1 MLAGLAVATLLVH
14 VVVLATPSLATIR
27 SPWSNLA
34 QLALG
39 ALAVLAML
47 EASWHSGRFGRQ
59 TWFLAALA
67 VGAYTIG
74 QGIITY
80 RWVALYH
87 SSSPHAKDQ
96 FFFFWVIPLLAAG
109 AADASEKDRK
119 PDWTDVLDFA
129 QIVVVALAVD
139 FFLFGDAARWQ
150 ADSQQMNFLKWKV
163 RLIRDVVVLGCLWSR
178 ALVSDSRQIR
188 ALFSRLGIFYFAYS
202 CADAIYLYLQASAN
216 DWPNPWLD
224 LLWSL
229 PRFLAVVLAVTWN
242 WPEDIP
248 RRPLTTGWRRRC
260 TVVYWA
266 PIAAPLMVWGLAFSS
281 PGFRAGIGR
290 WTWLIAA
297 TFVIASLRL
306 LITQFRQERTLES
319 LHSSND
325 LLGSIVE
332 GTSEAIYLK
341 DVEGRYRLINAAG
354 ARFLGRNPS
363 DVVGKTDRDLMSI
376 ESMNGI
382 AANDQE
388 VLRTGQGITVE
399 ETLSTAGVTR
409 TFLSTKNALRD
420 TDGKIAG
427 VLGISLD
434 VTERRRMEEHLRHAQ
449 RMESIGTFSGG
460 IAHDFNNLL
469 TVIRGYSQLAISQPE
484 EHRQN
489 QDYFG
494 QINAAA
500 GRACTLVSQ
509 LLAFSRKQILQPR
522 VLNLNEIVTDMQG
535 MLGRLIG
542 EDVEIHA
549 RLAYDLGLVKAD
561 LGQVEQVLMNLAANA
576 RDAMPAGGKLIL
588 ETSNVTLADGHSNAH
603 FKIPPGSYVLITVSD
618 TGVGMDAQTLPRI
631 FEPFF
636 TTKPQGKGTGLGL
649 ATVYGIVRQS
659 GGYIWVH
666 SAPGM
671 GTIFRIY
678 LPRVAGHVEPLA
690 PRPKLVTPKGG
701 NQTILVVDDDLQ
713 LRRFAERVLTK
724 AGFTVLEAET
734 GEEAQKVASCHR
746 GPIHLL
752 LTDVV
757 LPGSSGREIAQRICG
772 NRGET
777 QLLYMSG
784 YAGDTIVQRGV
795 LEAGICFLQ
804 KPFSPELL
812 LEKVKEMLHAPP
824 VGGESLLKEY

>member
-1 MLAGLAVATLLVH
+1 M
-14 VVVLATPSLATIR
+14 VLATPSLTTIR

-39 ALAVLAML
+39 ALAVFAML
-47 EASWHSGRFGRQ
+47 EAGRRSGRFGRQ

-67 VGAYTIG
+67 LGAYTVG
-74 QGIITY
+74 QGIVTY
-80 RWVALYH
+80 YGATLYR
-87 SSSPHAKDQ
+87 SFNPQAKDQ
-96 FFFFWVIPLLAAG
+96 LFFFWVIPLLAAA
-109 AADASEKDRK
+109 AADESVTTRK
-119 PDWTDVLDFA
+119 PNWTDVLDFA

-150 ADSQQMNFLKWKV
+150 VDSQQMSFLKWKV
-163 RLIRDVVVLGCLWSR
+163 RLLRDVVVLGCLWSR
-178 ALVSDSRQIR
+178 VLVSDSRQIR

-202 CADAIYLYLQASAN
+202 CADAIYLYQEARAN
-216 DWPNPWLD
+216 AWPNPWLG
-224 LLWSL
+224 LLWSI
-229 PRFLAVVLAVTWN
+229 PRLLVVVLAVAWN
-242 WPEDIP
+242 RPEDIE
-248 RRPLTTGWRRRC
+248 RRPSATAWRRRF

-266 PIAAPLMVWGLAFSS
+266 PIAAPLMVLALAFSS
-281 PGFRAGIGR
+281 PAFHAAVSR
-290 WTWLIAA
+290 WIALISA

-306 LITQFRQERTLES
+306 LITQFRQEHTLES
-319 LHSSND
+319 LHTSKD
-325 LLGSIVE
+325 LLQSIVE

-341 DVEGRYRLINAAG
+341 DLEGRYRLINAAG
-354 ARFLGRNPS
+354 ARFLGRNPA
-363 DVVGKTDRDLMSI
+363 DVVGKTDRDLLAQ
-376 ESMNGI
+376 ESVGGI

-388 VLRTGQGITVE
+388 VLRTGQGITAE
-399 ETLSTAGVTR
+399 ETLTAAGATR

-420 TDGKIAG
+420 GDGKVTG

-434 VTERRRMEEHLRHAQ
+434 VTERRQIEERLRHAQ
-449 RMESIGTFSGG
+449 RMESIGAFSGA
-460 IAHDFNNLL
+460 IAHDFNNVL
-469 TVIRGYSQLAISQPE
+469 TVIRGYSQLAMSQPE

-489 QDYFG
+489 QDYLA
-494 QINAAA
+494 QINVAA
-500 GRACTLVSQ
+500 GRASTLVSQ

-522 VLNLNEIVTDMQG
+522 VLNLNDVIADMQG

-561 LGQVEQVLMNLAANA
+561 LGQIEQVLMNLAANA
-576 RDAMPAGGKLIL
+576 RDAMPGGGKLLL
-588 ETSNVTLADGHSNAH
+588 ETSDVVLADGHGDAPI
-603 FKIPPGSYVLITVSD
+603 KIPPGSYVLVTVSD

-659 GGYIWVH
+659 GGYIGVH

-678 LPRVAGHVEPLA
+678 LPRTAGHVEPLA
-690 PRPKLVTPKGG
+690 PRPRLVTPRGG
-701 NQTILVVDDDLQ
+701 NQTILLVDDDLQ

-724 AGFTVLEAET
+724 AGFTVLEAES
-734 GEEAQKVASCHR
+734 GDEAQRIASSHR

-784 YAGDTIVQRGV
+784 YAGDTILQRGV
-795 LEAGICFLQ
+795 LETGICFLQ
-804 KPFSPELL
+804 KPFTPDLL
-812 LEKVKEMLHAPP
+812 LEKVKEMLHAPATW
-824 VGGESLLKEY
+824 

>member
-1 MLAGLAVATLLVH
+1 
-14 VVVLATPSLATIR
+14 
-27 SPWSNLA
+27 
-34 QLALG
+34 
-39 ALAVLAML
+39 
-47 EASWHSGRFGRQ
+47 
-59 TWFLAALA
+59 
-67 VGAYTIG
+67 
-74 QGIITY
+74 
-80 RWVALYH
+80 
-87 SSSPHAKDQ
+87 
-96 FFFFWVIPLLAAG
+96 
-109 AADASEKDRK
+109 
-119 PDWTDVLDFA
+119 
-129 QIVVVALAVD
+129 
-139 FFLFGDAARWQ
+139 
-150 ADSQQMNFLKWKV
+150 
-163 RLIRDVVVLGCLWSR
+163 
-178 ALVSDSRQIR
+178 
-188 ALFSRLGIFYFAYS
+188 
-202 CADAIYLYLQASAN
+202 
-216 DWPNPWLD
+216 
-224 LLWSL
+224 
-229 PRFLAVVLAVTWN
+229 
-242 WPEDIP
+242 
-248 RRPLTTGWRRRC
+248 
-260 TVVYWA
+260 
-266 PIAAPLMVWGLAFSS
+266 
-281 PGFRAGIGR
+281 
-290 WTWLIAA
+290 
-297 TFVIASLRL
+297 
-306 LITQFRQERTLES
+306 
-319 LHSSND
+319 
-325 LLGSIVE
+325 
-332 GTSEAIYLK
+332 
-341 DVEGRYRLINAAG
+341 
-354 ARFLGRNPS
+354 
-363 DVVGKTDRDLMSI
+363 
-376 ESMNGI
+376 
-382 AANDQE
+382 
-388 VLRTGQGITVE
+388 
-399 ETLSTAGVTR
+399 
-409 TFLSTKNALRD
+409 
-420 TDGKIAG
+420 
-427 VLGISLD
+427 
-434 VTERRRMEEHLRHAQ
+434 MEEHLRHAQ

-603 FKIPPGSYVLITVSD
+603 FKIPPGSYVLVTVSD

-636 TTKPQGKGTGLGL
+636 TTKPPGKGTGLGL
-649 ATVYGIVRQS
+649 ATVYGIIRQS

-690 PRPKLVTPKGG
+690 PRPRLVTPKGS
-701 NQTILVVDDDLQ
+701 NQTILLVDDDLQ
-713 LRRFAERVLTK
+713 LRRFAERVLTR
-724 AGFTVLEAET
+724 AGFTVLQAET
-734 GEEAQKVASCHR
+734 GDEAQMVASSHR

-795 LEAGICFLQ
+795 LETGICFLQ
-804 KPFSPELL
+804 KPFTPDLL

-824 VGGESLLKEY
+824 IGDKSVLGETKEY